1 MNLDLVRLCVPG
13 TERNPF
19 TNRCNRKC
27 KKGNER
33 IRLDQTKTYRCY
45 KTCVKPKKRNT
56 QTNRCNKGSNKT
68 SSKATSPRYNSTR
81 PSHKKDSKS
90 PTNRKKGSKS
100 RSTSFKL
107 WGEDSRSNSYRY

>member
-1 MNLDLVRLCVPG
+1 MNLNLVKLCVPG

-56 QTNRCNKGSNKT
+56 QTNRCHSMVKTVSKPKSISNK
-68 SSKATSPRYNSTR
+68 SNLTR
-81 PSHKKDSKS
+81 PSY
-90 PTNRKKGSKS
+90 KS
-100 RSTSFKL
+100 RSTKTPPYKM
-107 WGEDSRSNSYRY
+107 WGDDSRSNSYRY